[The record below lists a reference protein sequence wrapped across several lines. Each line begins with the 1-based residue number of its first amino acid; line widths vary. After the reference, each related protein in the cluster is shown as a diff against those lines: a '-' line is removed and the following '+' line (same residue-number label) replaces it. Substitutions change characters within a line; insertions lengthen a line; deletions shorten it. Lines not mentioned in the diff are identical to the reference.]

1 MKTLTVNQM
10 QTISGG
16 KINWRS
22 VGCSVGIGLVFGIA
36 ALGGGV
42 AVGLVAIAV
51 TSGGS
56 FLCSAFYD

>member
-1 MKTLTVNQM
+1 MKTLSIDQM
-10 QTISGG
+10 QAISGG

-42 AVGLVAIAV
+42 GVGLVALAV

-56 FLCSAFYD
+56 ILCSAFY